1 VRSLEPAAV
10 DPERTPALVLG
21 GPVHT
26 ALSVIRALA
35 NEGIPQFTVGAG
47 TSYVSYSRW
56 HRRLSGQLTNDPTP
70 ELLPTFLEGLP
81 FERMVLIP
89 CSDTWIAAVARLRPS
104 LATRFLASMGPLE
117 GVNICLDKGRL
128 ADALA
133 KLALPHPRTICIKAP
148 DDLRTLW
155 DSTFRDPFLKPRD
168 SLASQALYGEKAFLI
183 KTRDEAITRVRD
195 AARTGLEYVL
205 QEYVPGPARSHYSV
219 DGFVDRAGIVCALF
233 ARRRERES
241 AGLFVNA
248 SCMVSIPLAEAKAM
262 VHTLDR
268 LLPAL
273 RYRGIFNAQFKYD
286 ERDRLFKL
294 LEVNPRVWGGISLP
308 VSCGVNLVSMAYQ
321 DALGLPVER
330 VADYPVGRYWVYASR
345 DLVVSW
351 RLFREGRLT
360 VGEWIRTRAGAVQA
374 LFRWD
379 DPLPAIVAFLQM
391 SWRGIRRRLRV
402 SL

>member
-1 VRSLEPAAV
+1 VRTLEPVAV
-10 DPERTPALVLG
+10 DPARTPALVLG

-35 NEGIPQFTVGAG
+35 EKGIPQFTIGAG
-47 TSYVSYSRW
+47 TSYVSYCRW
-56 HRRLSGQLTNDPTP
+56 HRRLPDQLENDPTP
-70 ELLPTFLEGLP
+70 ELLAKFLGGLP
-81 FERMVLIP
+81 FEQMVLIP
-89 CSDTWIAAVARLRPS
+89 CSDTWVAAVARLQPS
-104 LATRFLASMGPLE
+104 LATRFLASIGPLE
-117 GVNICLDKGRL
+117 SVDICLDKGRF

-168 SLASQALYGEKAFLI
+168 SLASQALFGERAYLI

-195 AARTGLEYVL
+195 AARVGLEYIL
-205 QEYVPGPARSHYSV
+205 QEYVPGPASSHYSI
-219 DGFVDRAGIVCALF
+219 DGFVDRAGTVCALF
-233 ARRRERES
+233 ARRRVR
-241 AGLFVNA
+241 ADAAPFVNA
-248 SCMVSIPLAEAKAM
+248 SCMVSIPLAEAKAL

-286 ERDRLFKL
+286 ERDGLFKL
-294 LEVNPRVWGGISLP
+294 LEVNPRVWGGVSLP
-308 VSCGVNLVSMAYQ
+308 VSCGVNLIKMAYQ
-321 DALGLPVER
+321 DALGRPVDR
-330 VADYPVGRYWVYASR
+330 AADYPVGRYWVYASR
-345 DLVVSW
+345 DRAVSW

-360 VGEWIRTRAGAVQA
+360 VGDWIRTRAGAVQA

-379 DPLPAIVAFLQM
+379 DPLPAIVDFLHTNM
-391 SWRGIRRRLRV
+391 RGFRRRLRAT
-402 SL
+402 L